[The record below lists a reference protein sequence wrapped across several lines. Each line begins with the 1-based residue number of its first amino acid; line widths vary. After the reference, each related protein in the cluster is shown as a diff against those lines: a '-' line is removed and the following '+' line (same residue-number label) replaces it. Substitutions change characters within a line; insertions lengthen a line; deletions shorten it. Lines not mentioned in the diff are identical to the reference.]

1 MTNLFYPAL
10 AVYLQKKFPPLHPPA
25 PPSHNTHR
33 HPFFNQGRRRKEHPL
48 SLLSTPILDSFF
60 PYPPPLLPRLAWAGW
75 WGKDT
80 GPEEGWM
87 MTRSDGDEGDVRL
100 IRVAWADVGEVLD
113 GDSTEAEKKWVER
126 DHLLLTLVRDT
137 VEGWEGE
144 YPSTGEGCVQQEG
157 SCYLIS
163 PHDHPPEPGLTTF
176 NQLAVADDAPEDDHA
191 IPIGWNAN
199 AGNIYYS
206 IAVPMR
212 VPKRSDFTIRWSV
225 AMQKIAERLGGEA
238 FVEAIGPRDAEGD
251 QTGDWL
257 LSVCFEQLTADRST
271 ANINRT

>member
-1 MTNLFYPAL
+1 
-10 AVYLQKKFPPLHPPA
+10 
-25 PPSHNTHR
+25 
-33 HPFFNQGRRRKEHPL
+33 
-48 SLLSTPILDSFF
+48 
-60 PYPPPLLPRLAWAGW
+60 
-75 WGKDT
+75 
-80 GPEEGWM
+80 
-87 MTRSDGDEGDVRL
+87 
-100 IRVAWADVGEVLD
+100 
-113 GDSTEAEKKWVER
+113 
-126 DHLLLTLVRDT
+126 
-137 VEGWEGE
+137 
-144 YPSTGEGCVQQEG
+144 
-157 SCYLIS
+157 
-163 PHDHPPEPGLTTF
+163 
-176 NQLAVADDAPEDDHA
+176 VADDAPEDDHA

-199 AGNIYYS
+199 AGNIYHS